1 MGDTWGISG
10 PTFLLAYAVLAA
22 IVLIASIRARR
33 RIAGPRDAEPVRGIA
48 RQPHDIAYLN
58 GGAELAVVSALTALR
73 LRGAIWSER
82 GNAQRVPR
90 TAPGSDG
97 LERAVHAA
105 VESPTHRKVIPADR
119 GVAAALAVIEKRLT
133 DAGLLLTDGQR
144 RRIRGVGWWM
154 VAVAG
159 LGLVRLLAGIANAK
173 PVGLLVVALA
183 IVVVIAVV
191 LMVSAPRRSPLGDR
205 TLAALR
211 SDNHALDPHE
221 RPDWGLYGPMG
232 AALGIGLFGMTAVW
246 ASDPAIAGEL
256 AVQRMATSGSDSSGS
271 SGGGDSGGSSG
282 CGGGGCGGG
291 CGG

>member
-10 PTFLLAYAVLAA
+10 PAFLSGYAVLAA
-22 IVLIASIRARR
+22 IVLIASIGARR
-33 RIAGPRDAEPVRGIA
+33 TIAGSRRSEPVTGIA
-48 RQPHDIAYLN
+48 RQPHDVGYLN

-82 GNAQRVPR
+82 GNAQRVPH
-90 TAPGSDG
+90 TDPGSDR
-97 LERAVHAA
+97 LERALHGAIDA
-105 VESPTHRKVIPADR
+105 PTHRKRIPTSR
-119 GVAAALAVIEKRLT
+119 GVAAALAVIEQRLV
-133 DAGLLLTDGQR
+133 DAELLLSAAQR
-144 RRIRGVGWWM
+144 RRIRNVGWWM
-154 VAVAG
+154 PAVAG

-173 PVGLLVVALA
+173 PVGLLVVALT
-183 IVVVIAVV
+183 VVTVIAAV
-191 LMVSAPRRSPLGDR
+191 LMSTAPRRTRLGDK

-211 SDNHALDPHE
+211 TDNHALDPKE
-221 RPDWGLYGPMG
+221 RPEWALYGPLG

-256 AVQRMATSGSDSSGS
+256 AVQRISTAGSDGS

-291 CGG
+291 GCGG